1 MRTYS
6 RHNFITAKHINLIQ
20 EQNGLFTCQLTPL
33 VPQMDGNVILGMKV
47 WSSVKYGISNFLGP
61 RKELA
66 TLEVSNKEFSLKK
79 GAVWAVAIAY
89 RPEPT
94 NF

>member
-1 MRTYS
+1 M
-6 RHNFITAKHINLIQ
+6 IQ

-33 VPQMDGNVILGMKV
+33 VPQMDGSVILGMKV

-89 RPEPT
+89 RREPT